1 MMEIKIK
8 SDTTLAL
15 INELKIMYQ
24 NHNINNRLNV
34 PGRGILGPA
43 KRLNHNFIKN
53 EKSNYAYL
61 SKPYGWNKVHH
72 FTIKCKLGNGRSIF
86 NKALN
91 FTDFKYIDTLFFVH
105 YKHNFNVVDLPNL
118 RKAGFSN
125 CQGLLDVSW
134 LSKLKILLLWECDKV
149 SDISP
154 LSNVRNIHIKHCRL
168 IRDIRALDKVL
179 HLRLEGLHLLHDLSI
194 FKKKDQHI
202 INCRQINLDDS

>member
-1 MMEIKIK
+1 MLHDLTIRTISKFLYK
-8 SDTTLAL
+8 NNTTLVNL
-15 INELKIMYQ
+15 LRINIRFYGLRDI
-24 NHNINNRLNV
+24 
-34 PGRGILGPA
+34 
-43 KRLNHNFIKN
+43 FIKN
-53 EKSNYAYL
+53 LYLDIEKSNYAYL